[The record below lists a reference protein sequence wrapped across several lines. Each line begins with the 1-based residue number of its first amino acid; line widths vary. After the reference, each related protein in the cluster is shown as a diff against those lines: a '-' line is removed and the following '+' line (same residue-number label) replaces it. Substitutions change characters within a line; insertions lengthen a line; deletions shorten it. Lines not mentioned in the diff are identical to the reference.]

1 MIQLPEIDDDN
12 DQFYCIRISSET
24 LGDSIEFKNYELLK
38 SINKTEID
46 RQYWKV
52 KSGNL
57 EKHYK
62 IWWKEPISFDLDS
75 ITEEVIICWKALLKN
90 WTFW

>member
-1 MIQLPEIDDDN
+1 MIQLPEIDDDT

-46 RQYWKV
+46 NLEELKV
-52 KSGNL
+52 K
-57 EKHYK
+57 
-62 IWWKEPISFDLDS
+62 
-75 ITEEVIICWKALLKN
+75 T
-90 WTFW
+90 